1 MDPQNQLPAQGG
13 GGPDYRRYTVAEG
26 PDPVPIGATV
36 IRRAKRPAA
45 GGGCPGR
52 LSPEGSGG
60 PGAGGPRGEHPKDG
74 PLRSG
79 PSLGPDPEATVSQ
92 EPGGPSRRVGAAIRV
107 LCL

>member
-1 MDPQNQLPAQGG
+1 MDPQNQLPARG

-36 IRRAKRPAA
+36 IRRAKRPA

-74 PLRSG
+74 PLQSG
-79 PSLGPDPEATVSQ
+79 PSLGPDPEATHLLW
-92 EPGGPSRRVGAAIRV
+92 P
-107 LCL
+107 